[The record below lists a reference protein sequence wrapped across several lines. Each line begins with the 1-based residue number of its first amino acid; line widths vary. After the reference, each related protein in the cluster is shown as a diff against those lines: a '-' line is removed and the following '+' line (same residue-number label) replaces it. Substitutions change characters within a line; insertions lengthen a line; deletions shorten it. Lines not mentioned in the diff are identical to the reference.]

1 MRAVIALLLFSL
13 GASGAANND
22 NSIIAIVNE
31 NVITFKSIENQL
43 IDTNSLDE
51 KLEIIDSQIE
61 FILQIEKANQLG
73 INPSQNDILEV
84 LTQVA
89 NNNNI
94 TLKQLKSYPEFP
106 SLRLEILNRL
116 TILNLQQIITKD
128 IKFNL
133 TDAEVNINC
142 INTINKKN
150 VKQIRIA
157 QIIIS
162 QVEKLDKTSH
172 NQEKA
177 ARNFLLKLSD
187 HITKGASFD
196 VFAKL
201 HSQHPSYTNG
211 GLSDWL
217 FVDSPTIEM
226 FDSLQEGEV
235 SSIYVT
241 DAGWAIAIKVDER
254 YMDPDLEKCKEK
266 IIYLKAQKFYSDWL
280 KDLRDSAYIK
290 IYSDKL

>member
-13 GASGAANND
+13 GASGASNN
-22 NSIIAIVNE
+22 NTIIALVNE

-61 FILQIEKANQLG
+61 FILQIEKANQLEV
-73 INPSQNDILEV
+73 NPSRNDILEV

-94 TLKQLKSYPEFP
+94 TLDQLKSYPEFP
-106 SLRLEILNRL
+106 SLRLEIINRL
-116 TILNLQQIITKD
+116 TIHELQQIITKD

-133 TDAEVNINC
+133 TDDEVNINC
-142 INTINKKN
+142 INTNNKNN

-162 QVEKLDKTSH
+162 QVENLDKTDN
-172 NQEKA
+172 NQEIA

-187 HITKGASFD
+187 HIVKGASFEA
-196 VFAKL
+196 FAKL

-211 GLSDWL
+211 GLSEWM
-217 FVDSPTIEM
+217 FVNTPNIEM
-226 FDSLQEGEV
+226 FDSLQNDEV
-235 SSIYVT
+235 SKIYET
-241 DAGWAIAIKVDER
+241 DGGWAIATKIDER
-254 YMDPDLEKCKEK
+254 YVDLDLEKCKEK
-266 IIYLKAQKFYSDWL
+266 IIDLQAQKFYADWL
-280 KDLRDSAYIK
+280 GGLRDSAYIK

>member
-13 GASGAANND
+13 GASGASNN
-22 NSIIAIVNE
+22 NTIIALVNE

-61 FILQIEKANQLG
+61 FILQIEKANQLEV
-73 INPSQNDILEV
+73 NPSQNDILEV

-94 TLKQLKSYPEFP
+94 TLEQLKSYPEFP

-116 TILNLQQIITKD
+116 TILKLQQIITKD

-133 TDAEVNINC
+133 TDDEVNINC
-142 INTINKKN
+142 IHTSNKNN
-150 VKQIRIA
+150 VKQIRVA

-162 QVEKLDKTSH
+162 QVENLDKTDN
-172 NQEKA
+172 NQEIA

-187 HITKGASFD
+187 HIVKGASFEA
-196 VFAKL
+196 FARL

-217 FVDSPTIEM
+217 LVENPTIEM

-241 DAGWAIAIKVDER
+241 DSGWAIAIKVDER
-254 YMDPDLEKCKEK
+254 YVDPDLENCKEK
-266 IIYLKAQKFYSDWL
+266 IIYLKAQKFYADWL
-280 KDLRDSAYIK
+280 KDLRDAAYIK

>member
-1 MRAVIALLLFSL
+1 MALLLFSL
-13 GASGAANND
+13 GASGASNN
-22 NSIIAIVNE
+22 NTIIALVNE

-61 FILQIEKANQLG
+61 FILQIEKANQLEV
-73 INPSQNDILEV
+73 NPSQNDILEV

-94 TLKQLKSYPEFP
+94 TLEQLKSYPEFP
-106 SLRLEILNRL
+106 SLRLEIINRL
-116 TILNLQQIITKD
+116 TILELQQIITKD

-133 TDAEVNINC
+133 TDDEVNINC
-142 INTINKKN
+142 INTNNKNN

-162 QVEKLDKTSH
+162 QVENLDKTDN
-172 NQEKA
+172 NQEIA

-187 HITKGASFD
+187 HIFKGASFE
-196 VFAKL
+196 VFARL

-217 FVDSPTIEM
+217 LVDNPTIEM

-241 DAGWAIAIKVDER
+241 DSGWAIAIKVDER
-254 YMDPDLEKCKEK
+254 YVDPDLENCKEK
-266 IIYLKAQKFYSDWL
+266 IIYQKAQQSYINWL
-280 KDLRDSAYIK
+280 KDLRDSAYIE
-290 IYSDKL
+290 IYTDKL

>member
-1 MRAVIALLLFSL
+1 MALLLFSL
-13 GASGAANND
+13 GASGASNINT
-22 NSIIAIVNE
+22 IIALVNE

-61 FILQIEKANQLG
+61 FILQIEKANQLEV
-73 INPSQNDILEV
+73 NPSQNDILEV

-94 TLKQLKSYPEFP
+94 TLEQLKSYPEFP
-106 SLRLEILNRL
+106 SLRLEIINRL
-116 TILNLQQIITKD
+116 TILELQQIITKD

-133 TDAEVNINC
+133 TDDEVNINC
-142 INTINKKN
+142 INTNNKNN

-162 QVEKLDKTSH
+162 QVENLDKTD
-172 NQEKA
+172 NIQEIA
-177 ARNFLLKLSD
+177 VRNFLLNLSD
-187 HITKGASFD
+187 HIIKGPSFEA
-196 VFAKL
+196 FAKL

-211 GLSDWL
+211 GLSEWM
-217 FVDSPTIEM
+217 FVNTPNIEM
-226 FDSLQEGEV
+226 FDSLQNDEV
-235 SSIYVT
+235 SKIYET
-241 DAGWAIAIKVDER
+241 DGGWAIATKIDER
-254 YMDPDLEKCKEK
+254 YVDLDLEKCKKK
-266 IIYLKAQKFYSDWL
+266 IIYLQAQRFYADWL
-280 KDLRDSAYIK
+280 RGLRDSAYIK

>member
-13 GASGAANND
+13 GASGTSNN
-22 NSIIAIVNE
+22 NTIIALVNE
-31 NVITFKSIENQL
+31 NVITFKSIENKL

-61 FILQIEKANQLG
+61 FILQIEKANQLEV
-73 INPSQNDILEV
+73 NPSQNDILAV
-84 LTQVA
+84 LTQIA
-89 NNNNI
+89 NKNNI
-94 TLKQLKSYPEFP
+94 TIEQLKSYPEFP

-116 TILNLQQIITKD
+116 TILKLQQIITKD

-133 TDAEVNINC
+133 TDDEVNLNC

-150 VKQIRIA
+150 SKQIMIA

-162 QVEKLDKTSH
+162 HVEKLDKTSN
-172 NQEKA
+172 NQEIDV
-177 ARNFLLKLSD
+177 RNFLLKLSD

-196 VFAKL
+196 LFAKL
-201 HSQHPSYTNG
+201 HSQHPSYANG

-217 FVDSPTIEM
+217 FVDSPTLEM
-226 FDSLQEGEV
+226 LDSLQEGEI

-241 DAGWAIAIKVDER
+241 DEGWAIAIKVDER
-254 YMDPDLEKCKEK
+254 YVDPDLEQCKEK
-266 IIYLKAQKFYSDWL
+266 IIYSKAQKFYTDWL